1 MRPAGEWRLSVED
14 TLSPELIL
22 PRSRARAGRYA
33 WYVAGLFTL
42 ANALSFSD
50 RQVFALLL
58 QPIKVDLHLTDVGVS
73 LLHGLAFVVLYA
85 VIAIPVA
92 RLADVWSRRKVV
104 AAAVLTWSL
113 MMTLCS
119 VARRYSALFAARV
132 GVGAGEGGLSPAA
145 QSMLADYFPTEQL
158 PAALALYATGV
169 YVGSGVALA
178 AAGWLYGALGHFGSV
193 SLPMIGPLHAWRV
206 VMLAFAIPGLPIFL
220 ACAMLRDPARRRA
233 PSAVAGAQPRSTA
246 LVDLWRQFKRW
257 RRAYCGICLGYCI
270 MVMVGAG
277 TSAWIPTFFVRRYH
291 WSLDQVGTR
300 YGTIVFVCGVTGA
313 LCGGFLAAGLRRAG
327 IATSNLITALAGFL
341 LLIPFAVSY
350 PLVSDPWLAL
360 WLVGGYNFFAAFPFG
375 GGYAAVQEITPC
387 HMRAQVVAVFLLLLN
402 LLGQGLG
409 PTLIAFCTDY
419 VFADEMALQKSLA
432 LIALVASPLAVALL
446 WYGRKDYTRAV
457 TSC

>member
-1 MRPAGEWRLSVED
+1 MSIQD
-14 TLSPELIL
+14 TLSSELIL
-22 PRSRARAGRYA
+22 PRATARASRYA

-58 QPIKVDLHLTDVGVS
+58 QPIKADLHLTDVGVS

-85 VIAIPVA
+85 VISIPVA

-104 AAAVLTWSL
+104 AAAVLTWSV

-119 VARRYSALFAARV
+119 LARRYFALFAARV

-178 AAGWLYGALGHFGSV
+178 AAGWLYGELGRIGTI
-193 SLPMIGPLHAWRV
+193 SLPILGPLHAWRV
-206 VMLAFAIPGLPIFL
+206 VLFAFAVPGLPIFL
-220 ACAMLRDPARRRA
+220 ACAMLRDPERRGGPDVAADARPRA
-233 PSAVAGAQPRSTA
+233 AA
-246 LVDLWRQFKRW
+246 LADLWGQFKRW

-277 TSAWIPTFFVRRYH
+277 TSAWIPTFFVRRFH

-300 YGTIVFVCGVTGA
+300 YGTIVFVCGVAGA
-313 LCGGFLAAGLRRAG
+313 LCGGFLAATLRRAG
-327 IATSNLITALAGFL
+327 VATSNLTTALAGFL
-341 LLIPFAVSY
+341 CLIPFAVFY
-350 PLVSDPWLAL
+350 PLVSDPWIAL

-375 GGYAAVQEITPC
+375 GGYAAIQEITPC

-419 VFADEMALQKSLA
+419 VFANEMALPKSLA
-432 LIALVASPLAVALL
+432 LIAMAASPLALALL
-446 WYGRKDYTRAV
+446 WYGRKDYGRAV
-457 TSC
+457 T